1 MVAPPC
7 GRRARSPI
15 ASMMEP
21 GAYVWLAAAH
31 GRAAASLRARSKD
44 CVAREVV
51 EGVASLASL
60 ADWAFLVA
68 EAP

>member
-1 MVAPPC
+1 
-7 GRRARSPI
+7 
-15 ASMMEP
+15 MEP

-51 EGVASLASL
+51 EGVASLASP
-60 ADWAFLVA
+60 ADWEFLIA